1 MKAVCVKSY
10 YDKQLKRK
18 VTVGDELELTD
29 ERFKELST
37 PSNDA
42 KMALVKAKPAKKA
55 VVRAHEASVRVLFF
69 YPFL

>member
-29 ERFKELST
+29 ERFKELSAA
-37 PSNDA
+37 SNDA
-42 KMALVKAKPAKKA
+42 KMALVKAKPEKKAAAKKG
-55 VVRAHEASVRVLFF
+55 
-69 YPFL
+69 

>member
-18 VTVGDELELTD
+18 VTVGDELE
-29 ERFKELST
+29 

-55 VVRAHEASVRVLFF
+55 VVKKG
-69 YPFL
+69 

>member
-42 KMALVKAKPAKKA
+42 KMALV
-55 VVRAHEASVRVLFF
+55 
-69 YPFL
+69 